1 MLTIN
6 NTRHSSLLEPIIENI
21 PYPHMIIEVNVYNI
35 RKHLCYN
42 GEHKGLY

>member
-1 MLTIN
+1 
-6 NTRHSSLLEPIIENI
+6 
-21 PYPHMIIEVNVYNI
+21 MIIEVNVYNI